1 MMLGW
6 LRLRLRALLYK
17 REVENELDEE
27 LRSHLEREIERHIR
41 QGMPPEKARYTALR
55 SFGGM
60 EQAKEQCRD
69 ARGVR
74 LIEELWQD
82 LRYSARMLLKNP
94 GFTSI
99 AVFTLALGIG
109 ANTALFSF
117 ADAVL
122 FRPLPFA
129 EPERLVL
136 VNGAPGTLV
145 DMGFANP
152 EKFMQWNHPVQSLE
166 YVAAYD
172 SARANLADDLAPERI
187 QVMRVSVGFFPML
200 GVNPLQGR
208 WFSDEE
214 HGSGRN
220 RVLILSYRLW
230 QRHYGAAA
238 DILEKSVRLNGHS
251 FNIIGVMPPEFQ
263 FLNAL
268 ERPDAWMPLL
278 PDDHILGGN
287 GHDFEV
293 SGRLKPGVTLATAQ
307 AELNLL
313 NEQLKLDERRIGRNF
328 VSDMRL
334 RLSPFSE
341 KFASGLRRPLLILL
355 AAVAFVLLIAC
366 ANVANLML
374 TRSVGRYKE
383 LAIRSA
389 LGAGRWRLARLWLT
403 ESLLLSGTG
412 GVLGLLVSTL
422 LLDALVAIS
431 QQDVTPVNQISLNW
445 RAIAFCLTVTLLTV
459 LLFGIA
465 PALQSSRPDL
475 ARTLKESGQRSA
487 TGLSPRLRRVLTVS
501 EIAIALV
508 LLIGAGLMVKSFRS
522 ILQVTPGFNPERV
535 LTFELAPTE
544 LKYET
549 KEKRAALYQTI
560 IERLRA
566 IPGVAGAGAITS
578 LPIARGS
585 VSGLPIRVEGR
596 SDEPVMG
603 GYQSVTADYFR
614 AMEIPLIAG
623 RYFTEG
629 DRAGTTN
636 VMLLNQTLARQVFP
650 NENPVGKRIVLDMK
664 NPTPFEVIGVVGD
677 VRTAG
682 LDEAAFE
689 EFYLHSLQY
698 PPAFA
703 SFAIK
708 TTVAPASLA
717 DAARK
722 AVLEVDRDQPLYRVK
737 TMKGVLADSVAD
749 RRFPMLILTAFAATA
764 LLLSTLGVYGVVS
777 YSVAQRTHEI
787 GIRVALGAQSLHVL
801 RMVIGQ
807 GMKLVMFGIA
817 IGLVAAFALTRLMRA
832 LLFGVSTTDP
842 LTFTVIA
849 LLLSAV
855 ALLACWIPARRAT
868 KVDPLISLRSE

>member
-1 MMLGW
+1 
-6 LRLRLRALLYK
+6 
-17 REVENELDEE
+17 VET
-27 LRSHLEREIERHIR
+27 I
-41 QGMPPEKARYTALR
+41 
-55 SFGGM
+55 
-60 EQAKEQCRD
+60 
-69 ARGVR
+69 
-74 LIEELWQD
+74 WQD
-82 LRYSARMLLKNP
+82 LRYGARMFLKNP

-117 ADAVL
+117 TDAVL

-129 EPERLVL
+129 EPERLVM
-136 VNGAPGTLV
+136 VKGAPGTLV
-145 DMGFANP
+145 DMGLANP

-166 YVAAYD
+166 YVAVYD
-172 SARANLADDLAPERI
+172 SARANLADYLTPERI
-187 QVMRVSVGFFPML
+187 QVMRVSAGFFPML
-200 GVNPLQGR
+200 GVNPLHGR
-208 WFSDEE
+208 WFSNEE
-214 HGSGRN
+214 FGRGRN

-230 QRHYGAAA
+230 RRHYVAAA
-238 DILEKSVRLNGHS
+238 DILEKSVRLNGPS

-263 FLNAL
+263 FLHDL
-268 ERPDAWMPLL
+268 ERADAWMPLL
-278 PDDHILGGN
+278 PDDHILGES
-287 GHDFEV
+287 DFEL

-313 NEQLKLDERRIGRNF
+313 NEQLELDERRIGRNF

-334 RLSPFSE
+334 RLAPFNE

-355 AAVAFVLLIAC
+355 AAVAFVLLLAC

-374 TRSVGRYKE
+374 TRSVGRSKE

-389 LGAGRWRLARLWLT
+389 LGAGRWRLARLWLI

-412 GVLGLLVSTL
+412 GVLGLLVSNW

-431 QQDVTPVNQISLNW
+431 RQDVTPVNQISLNW
-445 RAIAFCLTVTLLTV
+445 RVIAFCSTVTLLTG

-465 PALQSSRPDL
+465 PALQSSKPDL

-522 ILQVTPGFNPERV
+522 ILQVAPGFNPEHV
-535 LTFELAPTE
+535 VTFELAPTAM
-544 LKYET
+544 KYET

-566 IPGVAGAGAITS
+566 IPGVASAGAITS

-585 VSGLPIRVEGR
+585 VSGLPIKVEG
-596 SDEPVMG
+596 SSGSGEPEIG

-614 AMEIPLIAG
+614 AMDIPLIAG

-629 DRAGTTN
+629 DRAGTAN

-650 NENPVGKRIVLDMK
+650 NENPVGKRIVLDLEK
-664 NPTPFEVIGVVGD
+664 PTLFEVIGVVGD

-689 EFYLHSLQY
+689 EFYLHSPQY
-698 PPAFA
+698 PPASA
-703 SFAIK
+703 SFAIR

-717 DAARK
+717 NAARK
-722 AVLEVDRDQPLYRVK
+722 AVLEVDREQPLYRVK
-737 TMKGVLADSVAD
+737 TMEEVLADSVTD

-777 YSVAQRTHEI
+777 YTVTQRTHEI

-832 LLFGVSTTDP
+832 MLFGVSATDP

-849 LLLSAV
+849 LLLSAA

-868 KVDPLISLRSE
+868 KADPLQALRHE